1 MFARA
6 ACVALQ
12 KLVPSKHNNSG
23 SSSSLSTTEQLRQSG
38 LDKAT
43 LSTILSK
50 LETLLLDV
58 PAFVEQEPAAEGS
71 DNEEEGSENKNR
83 FYKKKEKCFIQN
95 QQWFCA
101 AQAAIDTVFCLD
113 AKPHLILERIIQ
125 TLSVRTGLLTPPSAS
140 RANMNVSTASCDV
153 SSGDLRD
160 SVHSHNNSSFNEAEV
175 KRGQSYGC
183 ADSMARCLFVVG
195 HTALKMVHIH
205 SYMHIAT

>member
-71 DNEEEGSENKNR
+71 DNECEEQEGLT
-83 FYKKKEKCFIQN
+83 
-95 QQWFCA
+95 
-101 AQAAIDTVFCLD
+101 QA
-113 AKPHLILERIIQ
+113 
-125 TLSVRTGLLTPPSAS
+125 
-140 RANMNVSTASCDV
+140 
-153 SSGDLRD
+153 LRD
-160 SVHSHNNSSFNEAEV
+160 KDTPCKSLDNPDNPDDPEEAEL
-175 KRGQSYGC
+175 KRRRYNP
-183 ADSMARCLFVVG
+183 
-195 HTALKMVHIH
+195 K
-205 SYMHIAT
+205 